1 VSDETWDAWSRG
13 YLEGQTCV
21 CRQVTDEIRA
31 DERRR
36 VLKELSDWT
45 VGRYIDRMSLAIKLD
60 EMRREGEQ

>member
-1 VSDETWDAWSRG
+1 VSRDNEAK
-13 YLEGQTCV
+13 YEAA
-21 CRQVTDEIRA
+21 IRA

-60 EMRREGEQ
+60 EMREELNRGDG